1 MVQLYSDKWIE
12 GYAFSVHTIY
22 SIYTGEN
29 EFGHPQFD
37 TKRSPMGELVY
48 QLKYKQDISV
58 LPDIIKL
65 LKSDSKFL
73 EFINK
78 DFVLMVPATNKNR
91 KFQPV
96 EVIADAIG
104 KEFNIKIIKNM
115 IEAENHTEIKQVEKA
130 KKIDILKSSYS
141 YSERPDI
148 PKDSKI
154 IIFDD
159 VYDSGSTMNVVADLL
174 QQNGYNN
181 LYAFAL
187 THTRIND

>member
-1 MVQLYSDKWIE
+1 MVHLFSDKWIE
-12 GYAFSVHTIY
+12 GYAFSVHTLY

-29 EFGHPQFD
+29 EYGHPQFD

-48 QLKYKQDISV
+48 QLKYKQNISV
-58 LPDIIKL
+58 LPEIIKL
-65 LKSDSKFL
+65 LKSDNAFL
-73 EFINK
+73 EFIKK

-104 KEFNIKIIKNM
+104 KEFNIKIIKDM

-141 YSERPDI
+141 YSDNPEVK
-148 PKDSKI
+148 KDSKI

-159 VYDSGSTMNVVADLL
+159 VYDSGSTMNVVAELL

>member
-141 YSERPDI
+141 FSERPDI

-174 QQNGYNN
+174 QQNGYKN